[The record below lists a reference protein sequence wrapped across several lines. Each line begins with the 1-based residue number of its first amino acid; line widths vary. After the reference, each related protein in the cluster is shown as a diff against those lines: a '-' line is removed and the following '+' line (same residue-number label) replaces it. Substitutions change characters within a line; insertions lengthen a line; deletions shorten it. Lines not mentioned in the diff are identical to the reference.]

1 MFEKMR
7 YRKCLKEKSKEFDCR
22 AVAKALFE
30 RNNDRAES
38 SDWQLNAAASAVFLS
53 EVACDSKG
61 RHLSTDVIFETGKR
75 LRHFLNKETMRSLGD
90 SVGTA
95 CMREH
100 HNIVDSG
107 MTKEDAL
114 VAMDGDAIFEQ
125 LSKDW
130 NLPEQLTNIAGSIIG
145 AVLIALI
152 IKVIIWL
159 IIYWWW
165 NKS

>member
-22 AVAKALFE
+22 EVAKALFE
-30 RNNDRAES
+30 RNKDRAES

-75 LRHFLNKETMRSLGD
+75 LRHFLNKETMNALG
-90 SVGTA
+90 A
-95 CMREH
+95 
-100 HNIVDSG
+100 NIDAVC
-107 MTKEDAL
+107 TKERQNIAAGETIKDDA
-114 VAMDGDAIFEQ
+114 VPIDGDAIFEQ